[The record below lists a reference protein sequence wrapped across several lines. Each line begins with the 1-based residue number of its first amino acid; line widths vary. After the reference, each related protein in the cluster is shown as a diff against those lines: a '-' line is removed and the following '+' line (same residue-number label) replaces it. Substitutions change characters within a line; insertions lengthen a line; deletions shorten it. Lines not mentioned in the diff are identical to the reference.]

1 MGKKRDFDYD
11 KRDISLSKKYQNVKE
26 GMKNL
31 KMSLLLPI
39 ENQYHLL
46 PMYNVL
52 CHV

>member
-1 MGKKRDFDYD
+1 MGKGRDYD

-26 GMKNL
+26 GMKNV

-39 ENQYHLL
+39 ENHLL